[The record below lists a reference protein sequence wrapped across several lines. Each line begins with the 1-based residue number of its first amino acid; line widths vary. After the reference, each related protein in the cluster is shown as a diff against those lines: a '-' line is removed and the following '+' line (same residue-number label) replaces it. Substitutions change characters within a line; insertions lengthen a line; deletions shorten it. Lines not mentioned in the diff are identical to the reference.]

1 MAVYA
6 IELDWY
12 NEDIDDFTR
21 PAEHYF
27 FSSAE
32 KALDF
37 VDDIEKNVEKFNKF
51 NKPHTA
57 YLFKIDEGTEAN
69 EWFNDCYIATWE
81 NIDQYMR
88 YRIGEGII

>member
-12 NEDIDDFTR
+12 DEDIDDFTR

-37 VDDIEKNVEKFNKF
+37 VDDIEKIISQ
-51 NKPHTA
+51 H
-57 YLFKIDEGTEAN
+57 GT
-69 EWFNDCYIATWE
+69 I
-81 NIDQYMR
+81 
-88 YRIGEGII
+88 